1 MNKKTPIEWLIIAI
15 ILGGIVSSIGFT
27 AYAFYQIQ
35 EEGGLKQ
42 AIINAGKEV
51 KDIARQI
58 NEDE

>member
-1 MNKKTPIEWLIIAI
+1 MNKKTPTEWLIITI
-15 ILGGIVSSIGFT
+15 ILGSIIGAIWFS
-27 AYAFYQIQ
+27 AYALYQIQ

>member
-1 MNKKTPIEWLIIAI
+1 MNNKTPIEWTVIIIIAGTLVSMLG
-15 ILGGIVSSIGFT
+15 LGGY
-27 AYAFYQIQ
+27 AYYQIK